1 MPIPPSFDSP
11 PRGIFEAVLLL
22 DSLVF
27 IPTDPHVPA
36 IPGNPVFPT
45 GAASLVIDAVFD
57 VSPGAALAA
66 TDDWSL

>member
-27 IPTDPHVPA
+27 HPTDPHVPA
-36 IPGNPVFPT
+36 IPGNPVFLT
-45 GAASLVIDAVFD
+45 
-57 VSPGAALAA
+57 
-66 TDDWSL
+66 